1 MSISFRL
8 IELDKTLVII
18 VVADDVAITND
29 NINLSHL
36 TKCERKYIL
45 KNVLRA
51 YYKSRELLRV
61 MECKHSQEFLF
72 DIGCYFIH
80 SYRKVKKKIYITL
93 K

>member
-8 IELDKTLVII
+8 IELDKTLVIT

-51 YYKSRELLRV
+51 YYQV
-61 MECKHSQEFLF
+61 
-72 DIGCYFIH
+72 
-80 SYRKVKKKIYITL
+80 
-93 K
+93 